1 MKSESKYYPLTMLLR
16 HEFGSVTKAAQLL
29 EVSRV
34 TLWRWMRESPER
46 FMELILHSPSDTFT
60 VQLVAELNHLIQLH
74 KRERGGQ
81 C

>member
-34 TLWRWMRESPER
+34 TMWRWMQSKPER
-46 FMELILHSPSDTFT
+46 LMELILHSSSDTFT
-60 VQLVAELNHLIQLH
+60 TQLITELNHLIQVH

>member
-1 MKSESKYYPLTMLLR
+1 MLLR
-16 HEFGSVTKAAQLL
+16 NEYGSVTKAAQLL

-34 TLWRWMRESPER
+34 TLWRWMRDKPER
-46 FMELILHSPSDTFT
+46 LMELILHSPSDTFT